1 MDLGWLLK
9 GEFNKTSNRRYIQET
24 ALQFCWLEHKKKPKT
39 ELTTWKVVQLCC
51 FLLKKF
57 ECSH

>member
-24 ALQFCWLEHKKKPKT
+24 ALQFCWLEHKTKKAKNRT
-39 ELTTWKVVQLCC
+39 YDLESCAAVLFSV
-51 FLLKKF
+51 
-57 ECSH
+57 EAI